1 MILSFD
7 QAREPQTILLVS
19 VKINQK
25 PTWTDSNARI
35 GIFTVQPTVRGIKK
49 NGIDFHSLITFHY

>member
-49 NGIDFHSLITFHY
+49 TE